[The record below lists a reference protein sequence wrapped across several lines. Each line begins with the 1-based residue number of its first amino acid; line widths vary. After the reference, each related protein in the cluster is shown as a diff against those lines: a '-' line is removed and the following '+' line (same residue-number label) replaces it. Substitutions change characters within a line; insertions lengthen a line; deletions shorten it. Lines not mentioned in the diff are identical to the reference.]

1 MMPDRPSEPA
11 TDRRTRLPF
20 HSAGRHLAG
29 RAPAAAAAAAY
40 LATAPP
46 PPPPRLLLEVITAS
60 KC

>member
-1 MMPDRPSEPA
+1 MMPDRPSELA

-29 RAPAAAAAAAY
+29 RAPAAAAAY
-40 LATAPP
+40 LATAPPP